1 MDKFR
6 GSLDAAATATAA
18 TIARSTEVAGI
29 LSKMMDDQ
37 GEIVLDI
44 RRSDESTVHPANVV
58 LIQALAIFRGSNSIY
73 PYSHVVDW
81 WVSRLEKDAELV
93 RQGERGGKY
102 IFLLNNTFDVL
113 QTTRRQRAS
122 FASDQLASRL
132 SSVIEG
138 YKKSYLDE
146 CWAPLNRL
154 NLEEFIAEFR
164 AICNRQMTWKVT
176 AELRYQLRRE
186 IVDLIVPSYEVS
198 LSALRGKG
206 SLNGPMVGNKKQKK
220 YYTGEQLE
228 DEIRGLFE
236 G

>member
-1 MDKFR
+1 
-6 GSLDAAATATAA
+6 
-18 TIARSTEVAGI
+18 
-29 LSKMMDDQ
+29 MMDDQ
-37 GEIVLDI
+37 GEIVVDI
-44 RRSDESTVHPANVV
+44 RSSDESTVHPANVV
-58 LIQALAIFRGSNSIY
+58 LIQALAIFCGSNSIY

-93 RQGERGGKY
+93 RQGEHGGKY
-102 IFLLNNTFDVL
+102 IFLLNNTSNVR
-113 QTTRRQRAS
+113 QMVRHQRAS
-122 FASDQLASRL
+122 FVGDELASRL
-132 SSVIEG
+132 SSMMEG

-154 NLEEFIAEFR
+154 NVEEFTAQFL
-164 AICNRQMTWKVT
+164 ATSKCQMTWKVT

-206 SLNGPMVGNKKQKK
+206 SRHSGVSNSLNGPMVGNKKQKK
-220 YYTGEQLE
+220 YTGGELE
-228 DEIRGLFE
+228 VEIGGLFE